1 MTMRHEAKTNAFGK
15 LRVGCTMLVCAVL
28 GAPIF
33 GHAQELP
40 SDKACESRKNDSVDK
55 LVECIR
61 QDALWRHMIAFQR
74 IADENPGPDGHPSR
88 NVGEPGYK
96 ASVDYVE
103 RLMKQA
109 GYRVT
114 VQRYTVPYFNV
125 KGTPKFSE
133 LSPIRN
139 EYTVGQ
145 DWYVAYN
152 SGEATLTAAVQPVG
166 GIIIPA
172 TGGSQ
177 SGCSST
183 DFVGFLRG
191 RIALIQRGGCPFD
204 TKVANA
210 VSAGAAAVIIFNEG
224 DSVIHLATPRGSVSI
239 VASVPVILASYA
251 LGADLYQQSVSQT
264 SPVVHLHI
272 RTIVDPTREDYNLI
286 ADAPFGDPNHVV
298 VVDAHLDAIF
308 GAGILDNASGSSTIL
323 EVALKMAKTPTRNQL
338 RFIWFGGE
346 EIGLFG
352 SHYYTQTLTPAELSR
367 IVFDLDADDTATPNF
382 DIIVVDPAGASNA
395 GSFPPNVV
403 PASQLGNAYFSEWG
417 ATAGVPV
424 YSCPAFCPLGPVGND
439 GTDSNSFS
447 LVGVP
452 NAGIATLQNC
462 CKSQIEVDVWG
473 GVVGNYEGHVPGFD
487 GGCVDYPGRWCDNLS
502 NADPHLLELISKGV
516 AYVTFKLAN
525 DASLNPRE
533 ESAAARDLQRAG
545 LDSPARSRRSKSQAY
560 LIE

>member
-1 MTMRHEAKTNAFGK
+1 MNSCGK
-15 LRVGCTMLVCAVL
+15 HHVGCVALVCGLL
-28 GAPIF
+28 GVPLSGYAES
-33 GHAQELP
+33 HP
-40 SDKACESRKNDSVDK
+40 SDHACTSRTNDSVAK

-61 QDALWRHMIAFQR
+61 RDALWDHMIAFQR

-96 ASVDYVE
+96 ASVDYVA
-103 RLMKQA
+103 RLMKEA
-109 GYRVT
+109 GYRVAI
-114 VQRYTVPYFNV
+114 QRYTVPYFSV

-133 LSPIRN
+133 LSPKTN
-139 EYTVGQ
+139 EYRVGQ

-152 SGEATLTAAVQPVG
+152 SGEGNLTRPVQPVG

-177 SGCSST
+177 SGCSSG
-183 DFVGFLRG
+183 DFVGFVAG

-210 VSAGAAAVIIFNEG
+210 VSAGAAGVIIFNEG
-224 DSVIHLATPRGSVSI
+224 DSVIHVATPRGSLSE
-239 VASVPVILASYA
+239 VASVPVILVSYSV
-251 LGADLYQQSVSQT
+251 GADLYQQYVSPT
-264 SPVVHLHI
+264 APVVHLHI
-272 RTIVDPTREDYNLI
+272 RTIVDPAREDYNLI
-286 ADAPFGDPNHVV
+286 ADSRFGDPNHVV

-352 SHYYTQTLTPAELSR
+352 SHHYTRTLTPAELSR
-367 IVFDLDADDTATPNF
+367 IVFNIDADDTATPNY
-382 DIIVVDPAGASNA
+382 DIIIVDPAGASNVA
-395 GSFPPNVV
+395 SFPPNVV
-403 PASQLGNAYFSEWG
+403 PASQLGNRYFSEWG

-462 CKSQIEVDVWG
+462 CKSQTEVGVWG
-473 GVVGNYEGHVPGFD
+473 GVIGNYEGHVPGFD

-502 NADPHLLELISKGV
+502 NADSRLLELISKGV

-525 DASLNPRE
+525 DQFLNPRD
-533 ESAAARDLQRAG
+533 ESAAARDLERVGQSQAK
-545 LDSPARSRRSKSQAY
+545 SRRSRAQVYMS
-560 LIE
+560 E